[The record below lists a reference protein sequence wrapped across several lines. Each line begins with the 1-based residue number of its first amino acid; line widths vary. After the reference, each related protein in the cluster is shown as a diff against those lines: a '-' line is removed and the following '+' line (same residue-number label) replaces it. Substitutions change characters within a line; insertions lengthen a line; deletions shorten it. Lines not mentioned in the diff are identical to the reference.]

1 MNDENAMDG
10 IGITGEASVDAL
22 PYEEVSVVEPLPDGA
37 GARMR
42 FVAFNTLVDCAV
54 YAPPEKARSILEKA
68 REDCRT
74 YERLLSR
81 TIPTSDIGRLN
92 AAEGEAVRIDP
103 RTADVLQAALGYC
116 EASEGIFDIT
126 VAPLV
131 NLWDFKQG
139 IEPTTEELAEAA
151 EHVGW
156 RKVDIWAQCGGNWF
170 AQLRDPA
177 AAVDLGG
184 IAKGWIADA
193 LGKMMLRCGATGAM
207 INLGG
212 NVHVVGEKPNGAPWR
227 VGIREPKPSAEAPAS
242 LRTVEL
248 EHGSMVTSGTY
259 ERAFERDGVLFH
271 HILDPRTGLPV
282 TSPWASV
289 SVVADRSLDA
299 EGFSTTLLALGL
311 ERSRELAKDHP
322 EILQAY
328 FTTPEGAIE
337 LLRS

>member
-1 MNDENAMDG
+1 MNERKDISNE
-10 IGITGEASVDAL
+10 EPL
-22 PYEEVSVVEPLPDGA
+22 PYEDTSTFEELPDDA
-37 GARMR
+37 GARMC
-42 FVAFNTLVDCAV
+42 FIAFNTVVDCTV
-54 YAPPEKARSILEKA
+54 YASLEKARAILEKA

-74 YERLLSR
+74 YERLFSR
-81 TIPTSDIGRLN
+81 TLASSDIGRLN

-116 EASEGIFDIT
+116 EASEGAFDIT

-131 NLWDFKQG
+131 RLWDFKQG
-139 IEPTTEELAEAA
+139 VEPTAKELAEAVD
-151 EHVGW
+151 HVGW
-156 RKVDIWAQCGGNWF
+156 RKLDIWAQCGGNWF
-170 AQLRDPA
+170 AQLRDPQ

-193 LGKMMLRCGATGAM
+193 LGKMMLRYGATGAM

-212 NVHVVGEKPNGAPWR
+212 NVLVVGEKPNGAPWR
-227 VGIREPKPSAEAPAS
+227 VGIREPKPTAEAPKS

-259 ERAFERDGVLFH
+259 ERAFEKDGTLYH
-271 HILDPRTGLPV
+271 HILDPRTGMPV
-282 TSPWASV
+282 ASPWASV

-311 ERSRELAKDHP
+311 ERSRELAKSHP

-328 FTTPEGAIE
+328 FTSPEGEIE
-337 LLRS
+337 LLHP

>member
-1 MNDENAMDG
+1 MNDENAMNADE
-10 IGITGEASVDAL
+10 TGNGTTMDAL
-22 PYEEVSVVEPLPDGA
+22 PYEDVSIVDELPDEA

-42 FVAFNTLVDCAV
+42 FVAFNTLVDCTV
-54 YAPPEKARSILEKA
+54 YAPPEKTRSILERA

-74 YERLLSR
+74 YERLFSR
-81 TIPTSDIGRLN
+81 TLTSSDIGRLN

-103 RTADVLQAALGYC
+103 RTADVLQTALGYC
-116 EASEGIFDIT
+116 EASEGAFDST

-131 NLWDFKQG
+131 RLWDFKQG
-139 IEPTTEELAEAA
+139 VEPTAEELAEAA

-156 RKVDIWAQCGGNWF
+156 RKLDVWAQCGGNWF

-193 LGKMMLRCGATGAM
+193 LGKTMLRYGATGAM

-212 NVHVVGEKPNGAPWR
+212 NVLVVGEKPNGAPWR
-227 VGIREPKPSAEAPAS
+227 VGIREPKPTVEAPAS

-248 EHGSMVTSGTY
+248 ERGSMVTSGTY
-259 ERAFERDGVLFH
+259 ERAFERDGVLYH

-282 TSPWASV
+282 ASPWASV
-289 SVVADRSLDA
+289 SVVSDRSLDA

-311 ERSRELAKDHP
+311 DRSRELAKAHP

-328 FTTPEGAIE
+328 FTSPEGAIE
-337 LLRS
+337 LLRP